1 MEDLLFSSS
10 AVFGWEVSRG
20 SAAQVLP
27 IFKRNAVNAV
37 FSGHELV
44 YERLKPEEGIRC
56 FILGNSVK
64 RMNHDFRSKQD
75 MEVGVDTDRA
85 FMIVE
90 FAGNLCFQTIF
101 EPTDIRRPQWT
112 KTNQQQK
119 TTAY

>member
-27 IFKRNAVNAV
+27 IFKRNAV
-37 FSGHELV
+37 FSGHEHV
-44 YERLKPEEGIRC
+44 YGGSRRKDGIHY
-56 FILGNSVK
+56 FILGNSAK
-64 RMNHDFRSKQD
+64 LMTHDFRSKPD